1 MVVVVTVV
9 IVDAVV
15 VVPLAGSVPA
25 LSLVLITMNAETARA
40 TTRALGG
47 DLIGKMWS
55 QRHY

>member
-1 MVVVVTVV
+1 MVTVV
-9 IVDAVV
+9 IDDVVV
-15 VVPLAGSVPA
+15 VVPLAGSVQA